1 MLLTKFIGPREP
13 RMLTTIARI
22 EQELSLGPSILRY
35 DTRKAA
41 DDGLAGS
48 IEGAFSACS
57 FWFVECQARMGPLT
71 NPHDLM
77 QARVRLEKL
86 LSMANHVGLY
96 AEEISTTGQAL
107 GNFPQAF
114 THLALISACLAM
126 DQAIDAAQ
134 TRK

>member
-1 MLLTKFIGPREP
+1 
-13 RMLTTIARI
+13 
-22 EQELSLGPSILRY
+22 
-35 DTRKAA
+35 
-41 DDGLAGS
+41 
-48 IEGAFSACS
+48 
-57 FWFVECQARMGPLT
+57 
-71 NPHDLM
+71 
-77 QARVRLEKL
+77 
-86 LSMANHVGLY
+86 MANHVGLY